1 MSNVMSRTWDEFVD
15 GWSQVAT
22 ADEARDGIERLNED
36 RPKSKSAAVE
46 VATHLFKRATSRN
59 EVEEIATELLAEI
72 RADGIKQWARELT
85 KKSLKKDDEINA
97 IIDEYFSDDDD
108 DSSQRSVRTGSRRRD
123 GGGRPDNED
132 ASNAVLRC
140 GKRRT
145 TSKEYY
151 SIGEIGADSSWRSQ
165 DLNVS
170 GQCLKCRRDAAFEH
184 ATGQNLAAATNQLL
198 DLLDP
203 RKWIGAAT
211 KADFNFFRCSF
222 CKYLQKVCAECD
234 EICETTASQ
243 CKGCG
248 HAFGWRQSPTPP
260 LSGATSC

>member
-1 MSNVMSRTWDEFVD
+1 MWQEAVIAHPAGVTMSSIMRQAWDEFVD

-36 RPKSKSAAVE
+36 RPKSKGAAVE
-46 VATHLFKRATSRN
+46 VATRLFKRATSRD
-59 EVEEIATELLAEI
+59 EAEEIATELLSEI

-85 KKSLKKDDEINA
+85 KKSLNKEDGIDA

-108 DSSQRSVRTGSRRRD
+108 SSQRSVRTDSRREDDDSR
-123 GGGRPDNED
+123 RPVNDD
-132 ASNAVLRC
+132 ASKAVLHC

-151 SIGEIGADSSWRSQ
+151 SVGADSSWRSQ
-165 DLNVS
+165 DLKVS
-170 GQCLKCRRDAAFEH
+170 GQCLKCRKGAAFEN
-184 ATGQNLAAATNQLL
+184 ATGQNLAATANQLL
-198 DLLDP
+198 DLIEP
-203 RKWIGAAT
+203 RKWFGVAT
-211 KADFNFFRCSF
+211 KADFNFYRCSF

-248 HAFGWRQSPTPP
+248 HAFR
-260 LSGATSC
+260 